1 MATAARTPRTP
12 PPVVTPQ
19 LTFGTGGPNVN
30 FAPAF
35 TLPGG
40 FFLWGYTR
48 DIDKPAGTPRYS
60 SVRVKVHPPILDSKR
75 AAVVAA
81 IEGVLPGTKVR
92 TLRSGYGGVD
102 GYARLDIRFGQP
114 FDATYKA
121 GAAATAANV
130 TAALAAG
137 AAAIP

>member
-1 MATAARTPRTP
+1 VATAARTPRTP

-19 LTFGTGGPNVN
+19 VTFGSGGPNVN

-48 DIDKPAGTPRYS
+48 DIDKPVGTPRYS
-60 SVRVKVHPPILDSKR
+60 SVRVKVHPPIL
-75 AAVVAA
+75 AARYSAVKTAL
-81 IEGVLPGTKVR
+81 EGVLPGTQAR
-92 TLRSGYGGVD
+92 FHRSGFSGVD
-102 GYARLDIRFGQP
+102 GYARIDIVFGKA
-114 FDATYKA
+114 FDGTYKA

-130 TAALAAG
+130 TAVLAAG

>member
-1 MATAARTPRTP
+1 MTTAARTPRTP

-19 LTFGTGGPNVN
+19 LTFGSSGPNAN

-40 FFLWGYTR
+40 FFLLGYTR
-48 DIDKPAGTPRYS
+48 DIDNPVGTPRYS
-60 SVRVKVHPPILDSKR
+60 SVRVRVVPPIPDAKR
-75 AAVVAA
+75 AAVITA

-92 TLRSGYGGVD
+92 TFRSGYGSAD
-102 GYARLDIRFGQP
+102 GYARLDVRFGRP